1 MGERHYTIAEIAKKV
16 DVEPHL
22 LRYWEEEL
30 ALDIPRNE
38 RGLRYYRRQEL
49 MLFRSIQ
56 NLRTKGFRMSAIKM
70 VLQDIYRVEEL
81 PAEKLLELRD
91 RIDDAMGLK
100 RLDAA
105 FDGGR
110 ESVRTAFDGGQERER
125 ATSDGGSEREH
136 TAIDGGN
143 ERVPLEGVR
152 ERVALRREPAGST
165 ELVDKPA
172 EKMEQFRK
180 LMTDIVYDAMKLNS
194 EELSRRINY
203 TVTDSVVREMDHLM
217 RRREEREEAHYR
229 KLDQALAGYRR
240 EMLGEVAATKAPS
253 PAEVE
258 SKPKRALGL
267 FKRTV
272 G

>member
-49 MLFRSIQ
+49 MLFRAIQ

-100 RLDAA
+100 RLDAT
-105 FDGGR
+105 FDGG
-110 ESVRTAFDGGQERER
+110 
-125 ATSDGGSEREH
+125 H
-136 TAIDGGN
+136 
-143 ERVPLEGVR
+143 
-152 ERVALRREPAGST
+152 ERVALLREPASGAESADKPLSEQNA
-165 ELVDKPA
+165 ELCGKNGKGEQAEVVTTVQDKPA
-172 EKMEQFRK
+172 ERMEQFRK
-180 LMTDIVYDAMKLNS
+180 LMTDIVYDAMKQNS

-203 TVTDSVVREMDHLM
+203 TVTDSVVREIDHLM

-229 KLDQALAGYRR
+229 KLDQALSGYRK
-240 EMLGEVAATKAPS
+240 EMLGEVAVTKAPT
-253 PAEVE
+253 PMRIEA
-258 SKPKRALGL
+258 KTKRALGL
-267 FKRTV
+267 FKRTTE
-272 G
+272 